1 MQQGALN
8 TSRISIR
15 GIGSLL
21 PVWNPENKTY
31 FEGIPLT
38 NAEGESTIED
48 IEMETIKH
56 RNHQRTNSTSF
67 GSGFGV
73 L

>member
-8 TSRISIR
+8 TSSI
-15 GIGSLL
+15 LYWL
-21 PVWNPENKTY
+21 PAPVWNPENKTY

-56 RNHQRTNSTSF
+56 RNHQRPNSTSF